1 MITHTFKLKDLT
13 VYHASPVRRNDEGKT
28 VIQQCDVVL
37 QNKSNDFRI
46 IRREVLKQLLDYCYE
61 SCRQEPLS
69 KSEFNFMYRNCI
81 EHRPSTKQMSMQ
93 YFSLKAIICDAIYDA
108 DDVEITFVVGDNN
121 SVLEI
126 PQKKP
131 LQLDDMFF
139 LACRDNLSSVVNLRT
154 RESME
159 TATEPKILLMDAKA
173 TKEMRNL
180 KKGRVL
186 ASVFTVRLVCQTYY
200 TKDKDIRLEITQLP
214 RHYTVAVRIKCGSG
228 YVQPVPEHTNDGLV
242 CMENNDV
249 LHGVLKQILENL
261 DDEITSD
268 NLSKLE
274 GKKAWNKYNPNLW
287 FSDKNKLE
295 RENYLFFL

>member
-1 MITHTFKLKDLT
+1 MITHTFRLKELT
-13 VYHASPVRRNDEGKT
+13 VWHSSPVRRNDEGKT
-28 VIQQCDVVL
+28 VIQQCDVLL
-37 QNKSNDFRI
+37 QNKSNDFSI

-81 EHRPSTKQMSMQ
+81 EHRPSS
-93 YFSLKAIICDAIYDA
+93 FSLKEIIHDAIYDA
-108 DDVEITFVVGDNN
+108 DDVEITFVVGNNN

-126 PQKKP
+126 PKKKP

-139 LACRDNLSSVVNLRT
+139 TTCRDTLSSVVNSRVGDI
-154 RESME
+154 
-159 TATEPKILLMDAKA
+159 PKLLMNTKA
-173 TKEMRNL
+173 TKEMRNI
-180 KKGRVL
+180 KRGRVL
-186 ASVFTVRLVCQTYY
+186 CSIFTSNLILDTLMDDGTGLAYSVS
-200 TKDKDIRLEITQLP
+200 LEITQLP
-214 RHYTVAVRIKCGSG
+214 RHYTIAVRIKCGSG
-228 YVQPVPEHTNDGLV
+228 YVQPVPAHTNDGLV

-249 LHGVLKQILENL
+249 LHGVLRQTLENL
-261 DDEITSD
+261 DNEITLG
-268 NLSKLE
+268 NLSKTK

>member
-1 MITHTFKLKDLT
+1 MITHTFKLKELT
-13 VYHASPVRRNDEGKT
+13 VWYSSPVRRNDGGKT

-81 EHRPSTKQMSMQ
+81 EHRPSS
-93 YFSLKAIICDAIYDA
+93 FSLKEIIHDAIYDA
-108 DDVEITFVVGDNN
+108 DDVEITFICADGRDEDTDEE

-126 PQKKP
+126 PKKKP

-139 LACRDNLSSVVNLRT
+139 TTCRDTLSSVVWAKSQDIPKL
-154 RESME
+154 SMN
-159 TATEPKILLMDAKA
+159 TKA

-180 KKGRVL
+180 KRGKVL
-186 ASVFTVRLVCQTYY
+186 CSIFTSNIILDTLNDDGSGLAYSVS
-200 TKDKDIRLEITQLP
+200 LEITQLP

-228 YVQPVPEHTNDGLV
+228 YVSLYLHTPMTGLYV
-242 CMENNDV
+242 WKTTMFYM
-249 LHGVLKQILENL
+249 G
-261 DDEITSD
+261 S
-268 NLSKLE
+268 
-274 GKKAWNKYNPNLW
+274 
-287 FSDKNKLE
+287 
-295 RENYLFFL
+295 

>member
-1 MITHTFKLKDLT
+1 VITHTFNLKDLT
-13 VYHASPVRRNDEGKT
+13 IYHASPVRRNDEGKT
-28 VIQQCDVVL
+28 VIQQCDVGL
-37 QNKSNDFRI
+37 QNKKNTFLI
-46 IRREVLKQLLDYCYE
+46 LRREVLKQLLDYCYE

-81 EHRPSTKQMSMQ
+81 EHRPSS
-93 YFSLKAIICDAIYDA
+93 FSLKAIIHDAIYDA

-139 LACRDNLSSVVNLRT
+139 LACRDNLSSVCLLRT
-154 RESME
+154 SERKQQEFR
-159 TATEPKILLMDAKA
+159 PKISLINPKA

-180 KKGRVL
+180 KRGRVL
-186 ASVFTVRLVCQTYY
+186 STVFTANLIIDTLPKITYVL
-200 TKDKDIRLEITQLP
+200 LEITQLP
-214 RHYTVAVRIKCGSG
+214 KYYTIAVKVRCGSG
-228 YVQPVPEHTNDGLV
+228 YVQPVPAHTNDGLV

-249 LHGVLKQILENL
+249 LHYILKQILENL
-261 DDEITSD
+261 DDEISLG

-274 GKKAWNKYNPNLW
+274 GKKAWNKYSPNLW

-295 RENYLFFL
+295 RENYQFFL

>member
-1 MITHTFKLKDLT
+1 MRTFTFNLKDLT
-13 VYHASPVRRNDEGKT
+13 IYHASPVRRNDEGKT

-37 QNKSNDFRI
+37 KNKSNEYFHI

-81 EHRPSTKQMSMQ
+81 EHRPSS
-93 YFSLKAIICDAIYDA
+93 FSLKAIIHDAIYDA
-108 DDVEITFVVGDNN
+108 DDVEITFICTDNR
-121 SVLEI
+121 VLEI
-126 PQKKP
+126 PKKKP

-154 RESME
+154 SER
-159 TATEPKILLMDAKA
+159 PKIFLMDTKA

-186 ASVFTVRLVCQTYY
+186 ATVFTVRLVGQTYY

-214 RHYTVAVRIKCGSG
+214 KHYTVAVRIKCGSG
-228 YVQPVPEHTNDGLV
+228 YVQPIPAHSNVGLV

-274 GKKAWNKYNPNLW
+274 GKKAWDKYSPNLW

>member
-1 MITHTFKLKDLT
+1 MRTHTFNLKDLT
-13 VYHASPVRRNDEGKT
+13 IYHASPVRRNDEGKT
-28 VIQQCDVVL
+28 VIQQCNVGL
-37 QNKSNDFRI
+37 QNRKDSFLI
-46 IRREVLKQLLDYCYE
+46 VRREVLKQLLDYCYE

-81 EHRPSTKQMSMQ
+81 EHRPSS
-93 YFSLKAIICDAIYDA
+93 FSLKAIIHDAIYDA

-261 DDEITSD
+261 DDEISLG
-268 NLSKLE
+268 NLSKLTD
-274 GKKAWNKYNPNLW
+274 KKAWNKYSPNLW

>member
-1 MITHTFKLKDLT
+1 MRTHTFNLKDLT
-13 VYHASPVRRNDEGKT
+13 IYHASPVRRNDEGKT

-81 EHRPSTKQMSMQ
+81 EHRPSS
-93 YFSLKAIICDAIYDA
+93 YSLKAILHDAIYDA

-126 PQKKP
+126 PKKKP
-131 LQLDDMFF
+131 LQLDDMFYTT
-139 LACRDNLSSVVNLRT
+139 CRDTVSSVVNLRT
-154 RESME
+154 SER
-159 TATEPKILLMDAKA
+159 PKILLMNTKA
-173 TKEMRNL
+173 TKEMRNI
-180 KKGRVL
+180 KRGRVL
-186 ASVFTVRLVCQTYY
+186 CSIFTSNLILDRLMDDGTGLAYSVS
-200 TKDKDIRLEITQLP
+200 LEITQLP

-261 DDEITSD
+261 DDEIRLG
-268 NLSKLE
+268 NLSRLK
-274 GKKAWNKYNPNLW
+274 GKKAWNKYSPNLW

>member
-1 MITHTFKLKDLT
+1 VARVITHTFNLKDLT
-13 VYHASPVRRNDEGKT
+13 IYHASPVRRNDEGKT
-28 VIQQCDVVL
+28 VIQQCDVGL
-37 QNKSNDFRI
+37 QNKKDTFLI
-46 IRREVLKQLLDYCYE
+46 LRREVLKQLLDYCYE
-61 SCRQEPLS
+61 SSRQEPLS
-69 KSEFNFMYRNCI
+69 KSEFNFMYRHCI
-81 EHRPSTKQMSMQ
+81 EYRPSS
-93 YFSLKAIICDAIYDA
+93 FSLKAIIHDAIYDA

-154 RESME
+154 SER
-159 TATEPKILLMDAKA
+159 PKILLMNSKA

-180 KKGRVL
+180 KKGKVL
-186 ASVFTVRLVCQTYY
+186 CSIFRTNLIIDRGEVNHEIL
-200 TKDKDIRLEITQLP
+200 LEITQLP
-214 RHYTVAVRIKCGSG
+214 RHYTIAVRIKCGSG
-228 YVQPVPEHTNDGLV
+228 YVQSVPAHTNDGLV

-261 DDEITSD
+261 DDEISLG
-268 NLSKLE
+268 NLSKTK
-274 GKKAWNKYNPNLW
+274 GKKAWDKYNPNLW

>member
-1 MITHTFKLKDLT
+1 MITHTFNLKDLT
-13 VYHASPVRRNDEGKT
+13 IYHASPVRRNDEGKT

-69 KSEFNFMYRNCI
+69 KSEYNFMYRKCI
-81 EHRPSTKQMSMQ
+81 EHRTSS
-93 YFSLKAIICDAIYDA
+93 YSLKAIIQEAIYDA
-108 DDVEITFVVGDNN
+108 DDVEITFICTDNR

-126 PQKKP
+126 PKKKP

-139 LACRDNLSSVVNLRT
+139 TTCNDTLSSVINSRVGDI
-154 RESME
+154 
-159 TATEPKILLMDAKA
+159 PKLLMNSKG
-173 TKEMRNL
+173 TKEMRNIQ
-180 KKGRVL
+180 KGRVL
-186 ASVFTVRLVCQTYY
+186 CNIFTTNLIIDTLEDLGHNQ
-200 TKDKDIRLEITQLP
+200 ILLEITQFP
-214 RHYTVAVRIKCGSG
+214 RHYTIAVKIKCGSG
-228 YVQPVPEHTNDGLV
+228 YVQPVPAHTNDGLV

-261 DDEITSD
+261 DDEISLG
-268 NLSKLE
+268 NLSKL
-274 GKKAWNKYNPNLW
+274 KDIKAWNKYNPNLW

>member
-1 MITHTFKLKDLT
+1 MRTHTFNLKDLT
-13 VYHASPVRRNDEGKT
+13 IYHASPVRRNDEGKT

-81 EHRPSTKQMSMQ
+81 EHRPSS
-93 YFSLKAIICDAIYDA
+93 FSLKAIIHDAIYDA
-108 DDVEITFVVGDNN
+108 DDVEITFVCTDNR

-139 LACRDNLSSVVNLRT
+139 TTCRDTLSSVVNLRT
-154 RESME
+154 SGTKMF
-159 TATEPKILLMDAKA
+159 LMNSKA
-173 TKEMRNL
+173 TKEMRNIQ
-180 KKGRVL
+180 KGKVL
-186 ASVFTVRLVCQTYY
+186 CNIFTTNLNTLY
-200 TKDKDIRLEITQLP
+200 DFHNLIFLEITQLP
-214 RHYTVAVRIKCGSG
+214 KYYTIAVKVRCGSG
-228 YVQPVPEHTNDGLV
+228 YVQPVPSHTNDGLV

-249 LHGVLKQILENL
+249 LHDVLKQILENL
-261 DDEITSD
+261 DDEI
-268 NLSKLE
+268 LSGRIKSLK

>member
-1 MITHTFKLKDLT
+1 MITHTFRLKELT
-13 VYHASPVRRNDEGKT
+13 VWHSSPVRRNDEGKHI
-28 VIQQCDVVL
+28 IQQCDVVL
-37 QNKSNDFRI
+37 QNKSNDFHI

-81 EHRPSTKQMSMQ
+81 EHKPSS
-93 YFSLKAIICDAIYDA
+93 FSLKAIIHDAIYDA
-108 DDVEITFVVGDNN
+108 DDVEITFICSDSR

-126 PQKKP
+126 PKKKP

-139 LACRDNLSSVVNLRT
+139 TTCRDTLSSVV
-154 RESME
+154 ESRVGDI
-159 TATEPKILLMDAKA
+159 PKLLMDSKA

-180 KKGRVL
+180 KRGKALCSIFTTNLILDTLTVAYDTGL
-186 ASVFTVRLVCQTYY
+186 AYS
-200 TKDKDIRLEITQLP
+200 ISLEITQLP
-214 RHYTVAVRIKCGSG
+214 KYYTIAVRLKCGSG
-228 YVQPVPEHTNDGLV
+228 YVQPVPAHTNDGLV
-242 CMENNDV
+242 CMENNDI

-261 DDEITSD
+261 DDEITSG
-268 NLSKLE
+268 NLSKTK

>member
-1 MITHTFKLKDLT
+1 MRTHTFRLKELT
-13 VYHASPVRRNDEGKT
+13 VWHSSPVRRNDEGKHI
-28 VIQQCDVVL
+28 IQQCDVVL

-81 EHRPSTKQMSMQ
+81 EHRPSS
-93 YFSLKAIICDAIYDA
+93 FSLKAIIHDAIYDA
-108 DDVEITFVVGDNN
+108 DDVEITFVCTDNR

-126 PQKKP
+126 PKKKP
-131 LQLDDMFF
+131 LELDDMFF
-139 LACRDNLSSVVNLRT
+139 TTCRDTLSSVVNLRA
-154 RESME
+154 SDI
-159 TATEPKILLMDAKA
+159 PKILLMNSKA
-173 TKEMRNL
+173 TKEMINL
-180 KKGRVL
+180 KRGRVL
-186 ASVFTVRLVCQTYY
+186 CSVFTVRLVGQTYY

-214 RHYTVAVRIKCGSG
+214 KHYTIAVKIKCGSG

-242 CMENNDV
+242 SMENNDV
-249 LHGVLKQILENL
+249 LHGILKQILLNL
-261 DDEITSD
+261 DDEISLG
-268 NLSKLE
+268 NLSKLK
-274 GKKAWNKYNPNLW
+274 GKKAWNRYSPNLW

>member
-1 MITHTFKLKDLT
+1 MITHTFNLKDLT
-13 VYHASPVRRNDEGKT
+13 IYHASPVRRNDEGKT
-28 VIQQCDVVL
+28 VIQQCHVGL
-37 QNKSNDFRI
+37 QNKKDNFLI
-46 IRREVLKQLLDYCYE
+46 VRREVLKQLLDYCYE
-61 SCRQEPLS
+61 SCREEPLS

-81 EHRPSTKQMSMQ
+81 EHRPSS
-93 YFSLKAIICDAIYDA
+93 FSLKAIIHDAIYDA
-108 DDVEITFVVGDNN
+108 DDVEITFVVGDYNT
-121 SVLEI
+121 VVEI

-131 LQLDDMFF
+131 LQLDDMFYTT
-139 LACRDNLSSVVNLRT
+139 CRDTLSSVVNLRT
-154 RESME
+154 SDR
-159 TATEPKILLMDAKA
+159 PKMFLMNSQA

-186 ASVFTVRLVCQTYY
+186 CSVFTTNLNTLY
-200 TKDKDIRLEITQLP
+200 DFHNLIFLEITQLP
-214 RHYTVAVRIKCGSG
+214 KYYTIAVKIKCGSG

-249 LHGVLKQILENL
+249 LHSVLKQMLENL
-261 DDEITSD
+261 DDEISLD
-268 NLSKLE
+268 NLSKLQ

>member
-1 MITHTFKLKDLT
+1 MITHTFNLKELT
-13 VYHASPVRRNDEGKT
+13 IYHASPVRRNDEGKT
-28 VIQQCDVVL
+28 VIQQCDVDL
-37 QNKSNDFRI
+37 RTKGTSFHI

-61 SCRQEPLS
+61 SCHQEPLS

-81 EHRPSTKQMSMQ
+81 EHRPSS
-93 YFSLKAIICDAIYDA
+93 FSLKAIIHDAIYDA
-108 DDVEITFVVGDNN
+108 DDVEITFICTDNR

-126 PQKKP
+126 PKKKP

-139 LACRDNLSSVVNLRT
+139 TTCRDTLSSVVNSRVGDI
-154 RESME
+154 
-159 TATEPKILLMDAKA
+159 PKLLMNSKA
-173 TKEMRNL
+173 TKEMRNIQ
-180 KKGRVL
+180 KGRVL
-186 ASVFTVRLVCQTYY
+186 CNIFTTNLIIDTVLTEPYVKSNQ
-200 TKDKDIRLEITQLP
+200 ILLEITQLP
-214 RHYTVAVRIKCGSG
+214 RHYTIAVKIKCGSG

-261 DDEITSD
+261 DDEIRLG
-268 NLSKLE
+268 NLSKLK

-287 FSDKNKLE
+287 YSDKNKLE

>member
-1 MITHTFKLKDLT
+1 MRTHTFNLKDLT
-13 VYHASPVRRNDEGKT
+13 IYHASPVRRNDEGKT

-81 EHRPSTKQMSMQ
+81 EHRPSS
-93 YFSLKAIICDAIYDA
+93 FSLKAIIHDAIYDA

-126 PQKKP
+126 PKKKP
-131 LQLDDMFF
+131 LQLDDMFYTT
-139 LACRDNLSSVVNLRT
+139 CRDTVSSVVNLRT
-154 RESME
+154 SER
-159 TATEPKILLMDAKA
+159 PKILLMNTKA
-173 TKEMRNL
+173 TKEMRNI
-180 KKGRVL
+180 KRGRVL
-186 ASVFTVRLVCQTYY
+186 CSIFTSNLILDRLMDDGTGLAYSVS
-200 TKDKDIRLEITQLP
+200 LEITQLP

-261 DDEITSD
+261 DDEIRLG
-268 NLSKLE
+268 NLSRLK
-274 GKKAWNKYNPNLW
+274 GKKAWNKYSPNLW

>member
-1 MITHTFKLKDLT
+1 MITHTFNLKDLSI
-13 VYHASPVRRNDEGKT
+13 YHASPVRRNDEGKT

-81 EHRPSTKQMSMQ
+81 EHRPSS
-93 YFSLKAIICDAIYDA
+93 FSLKAIIHDAIYDA
-108 DDVEITFVVGDNN
+108 DDVEITFICNENRRTVV
-121 SVLEI
+121 EI

-139 LACRDNLSSVVNLRT
+139 TTCRDTLSSVCRLRT
-154 RESME
+154 SERKQQEFR
-159 TATEPKILLMDAKA
+159 PKILLMNTKA
-173 TKEMRNL
+173 TKEMINIA
-180 KKGRVL
+180 KGRVL
-186 ASVFTVRLVCQTYY
+186 SSIFRTNLIIDTILDYS
-200 TKDKDIRLEITQLP
+200 ILLEITQLP
-214 RHYTVAVRIKCGSG
+214 KHYTIAVRIKCGSG

-249 LHGVLKQILENL
+249 LHSVLKQILENL
-261 DDEITSD
+261 DNEISLG
-268 NLSKLE
+268 NLSKLK
-274 GKKAWNKYNPNLW
+274 GKKAWNKYSPNLW

>member
-1 MITHTFKLKDLT
+1 MITHTFRLKELT
-13 VYHASPVRRNDEGKT
+13 VWHSSPVRRNDEGKT
-28 VIQQCDVVL
+28 VIQQCDVLL
-37 QNKSNDFRI
+37 QNKTNDFSI

-81 EHRPSTKQMSMQ
+81 EHRPSS
-93 YFSLKAIICDAIYDA
+93 FSLKAIIHDAIYDA

-126 PQKKP
+126 PKKKP
-131 LQLDDMFF
+131 LQVDDMFF
-139 LACRDNLSSVVNLRT
+139 TTCRDTLSSVVNLRT
-154 RESME
+154 SER
-159 TATEPKILLMDAKA
+159 PKILLMDAKA

-180 KKGRVL
+180 KRGRVL
-186 ASVFTVRLVCQTYY
+186 CSVFTVRLVGQTYY
-200 TKDKDIRLEITQLP
+200 TKDKDIRIEITQLP
-214 RHYTVAVRIKCGSG
+214 RHYTVAVRVKCGSG
-228 YVQPVPEHTNDGLV
+228 YVQPVPAHTNDGLV

-261 DDEITSD
+261 DDEIISD

>member
-1 MITHTFKLKDLT
+1 MRTFTFNLKDLT
-13 VYHASPVRRNDEGKT
+13 IYHASPVRRNDEGKT

-37 QNKSNDFRI
+37 KNKSNEYFHI

-81 EHRPSTKQMSMQ
+81 ENRPSS
-93 YFSLKAIICDAIYDA
+93 FSLKAIIHDAIYDA
-108 DDVEITFVVGDNN
+108 DDVEITFICTDNR
-121 SVLEI
+121 VLEI
-126 PQKKP
+126 PKKKP

-154 RESME
+154 SER
-159 TATEPKILLMDAKA
+159 PKILLMDSKA

-186 ASVFTVRLVCQTYY
+186 ASVFTTNLIIDTLEARINRRRHNQIL
-200 TKDKDIRLEITQLP
+200 LEITQLP
-214 RHYTVAVRIKCGSG
+214 KYYTIAVRVKCGGG
-228 YVQPVPEHTNDGLV
+228 YVQPVPAHTNDGLV

-261 DDEITSD
+261 DDEISLG
-268 NLSKLE
+268 NLSKLTD
-274 GKKAWNKYNPNLW
+274 KKAWNKYSPNLW

>member
-1 MITHTFKLKDLT
+1 MITYTFRLKELT
-13 VYHASPVRRNDEGKT
+13 VWHSSPVRRNDEGKT
-28 VIQQCDVVL
+28 VIQQCDVLL
-37 QNKSNDFRI
+37 QNKSNNFSI

-81 EHRPSTKQMSMQ
+81 EHRPSS
-93 YFSLKAIICDAIYDA
+93 FSLKAIINDAIYDA

-126 PQKKP
+126 PKKKP

-139 LACRDNLSSVVNLRT
+139 TTCRDTLSSVVWAKTQDIPKL
-154 RESME
+154 SMN
-159 TATEPKILLMDAKA
+159 TKA

-180 KKGRVL
+180 KRGGVL
-186 ASVFTVRLVCQTYY
+186 CSIFTSNLILDTLKDDGSGLAYSVS
-200 TKDKDIRLEITQLP
+200 LEITQLP
-214 RHYTVAVRIKCGSG
+214 RHYTVAVRVKCGSG
-228 YVQPVPEHTNDGLV
+228 YVQPVPAHTNDGLV

-249 LHGVLKQILENL
+249 LHGVLKQTLENL
-261 DDEITSD
+261 DDEVRSG
-268 NLSKLE
+268 NLSKTK
-274 GKKAWNKYNPNLW
+274 GKKAWNKYNPSLW

>member
-126 PQKKP
+126 PKKKP

-154 RESME
+154 SDR
-159 TATEPKILLMDAKA
+159 PKILLMDSKA

-186 ASVFTVRLVCQTYY
+186 ATVFTANLIIDTLKARINRRRHNQIL
-200 TKDKDIRLEITQLP
+200 LEITQLP
-214 RHYTVAVRIKCGSG
+214 KYYTIAVRVKCGGG
-228 YVQPVPEHTNDGLV
+228 YVRPVPAHTNDGLV

-261 DDEITSD
+261 DDEISLG

-274 GKKAWNKYNPNLW
+274 GKKAWDKYSPNLW